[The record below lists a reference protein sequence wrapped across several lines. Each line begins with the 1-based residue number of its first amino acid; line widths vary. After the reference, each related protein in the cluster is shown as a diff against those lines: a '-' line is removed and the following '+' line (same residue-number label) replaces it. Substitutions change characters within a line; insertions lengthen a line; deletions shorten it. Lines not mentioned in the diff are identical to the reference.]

1 MLGNKYVAVGIG
13 VLLMLVL
20 AYNFDFFTTKSSQPE
35 TVTIKG
41 TEHGQPPEPVI
52 KGNPERIAEKEDKN
66 TWERDPFSLQ
76 ALSKK
81 ASSKK
86 PGIGEGIHLMGI
98 LKRDGRSH
106 VLINGKVYGVDDKIG
121 DSVIKDIK
129 NHGIVLFSDGI
140 TREISFE
147 DYVVLKEKTK

>member
-1 MLGNKYVAVGIG
+1 MLGNKYVAVVIG
-13 VLLMLVL
+13 VLLLLVL
-20 AYNFDFFTTKSSQPE
+20 AYNFNFFTAKSSPSE
-35 TVTIKG
+35 TVTLKA
-41 TEHGQPPEPVI
+41 TEHGQPPGPVI
-52 KGNPERIAEKEDKN
+52 KRNAERIAEKEDKN
-66 TWERDPFSLQ
+66 AWKRDPFNLQ

-81 ASSKK
+81 AAPKK

-98 LKRDGRSH
+98 LKRNGTSH
-106 VLINGKVYGVDDKIG
+106 VLINGKVYGVNDKIG

-129 NHGIVLFSDGI
+129 DRGIVLFSDGT